1 MAARARFGELAR
13 QLSAVGA
20 VNRGLAR
27 ALPAECPAGA
37 AAVLHTLDRHGEMRI
52 SKLAE
57 LLTVDMSV
65 TSRHVAHVT
74 DRGWVDRSPDPD
86 DKRSRILRLTP
97 SGKVQLNELAERYS
111 GALAHYLDGW
121 SDDEIGQLTV
131 LLTRLRGEFG
141 DCRAPSG
148 RRPLP
153 PVPARV
159 CADAHRNRPAP
170 GRHRPGSRRHGPGPR
185 PRASRRAPRRSLRRD
200 PRPGARLTPDPSRT
214 YLAPYPYP

>member
-13 QLSAVGA
+13 QLSGVGA

-37 AAVLHTLDRHGEMRI
+37 ASVLHALDRHGEMRI

-65 TSRHVAHVT
+65 TSRHVAHAT

-97 SGKVQLNELAERYS
+97 SGKVQLNELAERYA
-111 GALAHYLDGW
+111 GALARYLDGW
-121 SDDEIGQLTV
+121 SDDEVGQLTA

-148 RRPLP
+148 RHPYPHQSRPLP
-153 PVPARV
+153 PPTGAAPVPGGTASV
-159 CADAHRNRPAP
+159 PGGAPSVTPLNDPYAGTPAPAP
-170 GRHRPGSRRHGPGPR
+170 G
-185 PRASRRAPRRSLRRD
+185 
-200 PRPGARLTPDPSRT
+200 
-214 YLAPYPYP
+214 

>member
-148 RRPLP
+148 RHPYPRSRPASAPTPTGTAPLP
-153 PVPARV
+153 DGTVPVPGGTAPV
-159 CADAHRNRPAP
+159 PGHVPPAGPLADPFAGTPAPAP
-170 GRHRPGSRRHGPGPR
+170 G
-185 PRASRRAPRRSLRRD
+185 
-200 PRPGARLTPDPSRT
+200 
-214 YLAPYPYP
+214 